1 MTNPQD
7 IKRRGAGPTPGDVSS
22 FLPEGAFVVQ
32 FRTGA
37 ATLDGP
43 LAGRVEHVVSG
54 RAAHFNT
61 QAELL
66 AFLRDALRF
75 LLPRTLVPETH
86 TTPEQPGPQRKSRF
100 R

>member
-1 MTNPQD
+1 MTNPQNPRHRLGGD
-7 IKRRGAGPTPGDVSS
+7 RTPGDASP

-32 FRTGA
+32 FRSGA

-43 LAGRVEHVVSG
+43 LAGRVEHIVSG

-75 LLPRTLVPETH
+75 VLPYTQGGETRS
-86 TTPEQPGPQRKSRF
+86 PAKISPPPKSRL